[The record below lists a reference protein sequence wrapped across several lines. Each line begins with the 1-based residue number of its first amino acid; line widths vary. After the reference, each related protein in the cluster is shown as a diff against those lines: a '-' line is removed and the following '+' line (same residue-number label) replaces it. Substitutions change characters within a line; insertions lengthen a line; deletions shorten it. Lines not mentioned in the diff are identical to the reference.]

1 MIFTKI
7 LEKVISASFLFAL
20 RKPTGRKTGK
30 GMKMEEYRMD
40 TQTGEKDTQQGE
52 KTFTQEEVNRIV
64 QERLARV
71 KAEPSGKE
79 EELNKRE
86 KDLSMRELKMTAR
99 ELFAE
104 KKLPAELLEVL
115 DYSDESRMKKHI
127 DILESTYRSTS
138 LFREPQ
144 QVRREVSYGG
154 YTPASGTTA
163 YRETDSIRKAMG
175 LK

>member
-1 MIFTKI
+1 
-7 LEKVISASFLFAL
+7 
-20 RKPTGRKTGK
+20 
-30 GMKMEEYRMD
+30 MEEYRMD
-40 TQTGEKDTQQGE
+40 TQTGEKGTQQGE

-86 KDLSMRELKMTAR
+86 KELSMRELKMTAR

-115 DYSDESRMKKHI
+115 DYSDESKMKKHI

-138 LFREPQ
+138 VLREPQ
-144 QVRREVSYGG
+144 QERRERSHGG

-163 YRETDSIRKAMG
+163 YQEPDSIRKAMG

>member
-1 MIFTKI
+1 
-7 LEKVISASFLFAL
+7 
-20 RKPTGRKTGK
+20 
-30 GMKMEEYRMD
+30 MEEYRMD

-163 YRETDSIRKAMG
+163 YQEPDSIRKAMG